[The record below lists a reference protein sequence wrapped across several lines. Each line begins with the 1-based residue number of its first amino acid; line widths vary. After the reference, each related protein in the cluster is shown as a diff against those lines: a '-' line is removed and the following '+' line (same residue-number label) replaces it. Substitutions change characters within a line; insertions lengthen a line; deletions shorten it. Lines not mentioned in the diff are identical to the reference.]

1 MNIFHKI
8 NHYRIVKLLYTLYMA
23 IFMFIIEIN
32 IFSPMPS
39 NRIGIKD
46 FLILIILG
54 LLMEYLNY
62 KEKKPKLILLIV
74 LAIDLIYSAIFYWFG
89 SRGNYFVL
97 SFMLNLIYIL
107 IHNKFDEPNIDN
119 YHYKSLGKILNI
131 ILVLSIL
138 FYGFLTPYEVSYLFK
153 AYIAYLIS
161 YILLLRESRR
171 FSFKLYKKE
180 DNIITSL
187 YVIFIIFMFTP
198 ICNKI
203 IQGIIG
209 VLGKLLELV
218 AYIIATMLYY
228 TIGMV
233 ILKLKEFI
241 KRNAVKTPSNE
252 SKDIFDLMKETLKDK
267 NPDSVY
273 NTWFFILAYSI
284 IIILIILLLIYIFKK
299 FRLRTIEKDGFVEI
313 REKVENIPF
322 MKKRKRVSYGNNKAK
337 NKNLIF
343 VCYRKFLIL
352 AWKKGLYKNY
362 MTSRQVNGMV
372 RTEISNKDEEL
383 KILSEVYNEAKFSN
397 HNLNEEKVKNV
408 ENAYKEVKKVLK

>member
-1 MNIFHKI
+1 MNIFSKI

-39 NRIGIKD
+39 NKIGIKD

-89 SRGNYFVL
+89 SSENYFVL

-107 IHNKFDEPNIDN
+107 IHNKFNEPNIDN

-187 YVIFIIFMFTP
+187 YVMFIIFMFTT
-198 ICNKI
+198 IGNRI
-203 IQGIIG
+203 AGILI
-209 VLGKLLELV
+209 LGIKKFLIASMYV
-218 AYIIATMLYY
+218 IATILYY
-228 TIGMV
+228 TIGNLLFKIRNLVGEKNTAPTVPKSISEVMNT
-233 ILKLKEFI
+233 KELD
-241 KRNAVKTPSNE
+241 A
-252 SKDIFDLMKETLKDK
+252 
-267 NPDSVY
+267 VY
-273 NTWFFILAYSI
+273 NIWFFILAYSI
-284 IIILIILLLIYIFKK
+284 IIILIIILLIYIFKK

-322 MKKRKRVSYGNNKAK
+322 IKKRKRVSYGNNKDK

-343 VCYRKFLIL
+343 VYYRKFLIL
-352 AWKKGLYKNY
+352 VWKKGLYKNY
-362 MTSRQVNGMV
+362 MTSRQVKGMV

-383 KILSEVYNEAKFSN
+383 TILSEVYNEAKFSN

-408 ENAYKEVKKVLK
+408 ENAYREVKKVLK